1 LYQVTKATS
10 VHAGFAR
17 YFQTPDFQ
25 TISNKSFQAFSGT
38 TAAVSSG
45 STALQPEKDYYWD
58 AGLLHHFGKHLTVE
72 EDADFR
78 LSQDLI
84 DSGQFG
90 FVPIFEPFN
99 YAHGRIWSSSSSAV
113 FDWNNLAVRANFS
126 YAVAQGNDLANGQ
139 FNFSPQE
146 VQYIANHYIYLDN
159 SQFYTASGGITYRW
173 QSFLFSLDGTYGS
186 GLRAGFANTEELPQN
201 YEIDLGMVKSWEV
214 PEFGKIDTRVALIN
228 VTDHLN
234 ELRNG
239 TGIGIFEPGYGP
251 RRSVFGGI
259 NVPLPPLTTLSHTP

>member
-1 LYQVTKATS
+1 
-10 VHAGFAR
+10 
-17 YFQTPDFQ
+17 
-25 TISNKSFQAFSGT
+25 
-38 TAAVSSG
+38 
-45 STALQPEKDYYWD
+45 
-58 AGLLHHFGKHLTVE
+58 
-72 EDADFR
+72 
-78 LSQDLI
+78 
-84 DSGQFG
+84 
-90 FVPIFEPFN
+90 
-99 YAHGRIWSSSSSAV
+99 
-113 FDWNNLAVRANFS
+113 
-126 YAVAQGNDLANGQ
+126 
-139 FNFSPQE
+139 
-146 VQYIANHYIYLDN
+146 VQYIANHYIYLDH